1 MTMLSGTNLQFA
13 KFFNVRIVLETI
25 RISGPIS
32 RVDIA
37 RHTELTAQTVT
48 NITREL
54 LETGLIMES
63 SKQQDKRGA
72 PSILLKVN
80 PEGAFTV
87 GLDMDEEHLTG
98 VLVDLT
104 GNMRGRITLEIADP
118 TPDQALELM
127 ENTTRTLVK
136 RANIA
141 LDRIWGV
148 GIGVPGPLGTD
159 HVNGNRKFAQPWA
172 FTGWDHVPL
181 AELLEKRLE
190 LPVFLEN
197 NASAAAIGE
206 RWYGEGRNY
215 NSFFY
220 LFFGS
225 GLGGGIILNGQS
237 YSGYT
242 GNAGELGYY
251 PLQNATDIFPEGV
264 KPHLGRYFNLRVL
277 FNELTSHGF
286 HASHPADLDPLFR
299 VGNPILLKWIETAA
313 DRLAPFILG
322 IEYLLDPQAILFGG
336 RLSDP
341 IVRALM
347 NRIEQQLDL
356 LRIDRKVARPEL
368 KQAIVG
374 VDAASL
380 GVATLP
386 LYNMMAP
393 IPRHLMKASGKAGSD
408 LLERAGRDAKAE

>member
-1 MTMLSGTNLQFA
+1 MLSGTNLQFA

-25 RISGPIS
+25 RLNGPIS

-37 RHTELTAQTVT
+37 RQTELTAQTVT

-54 LETGLIMES
+54 LETGLIVES
-63 SKQQDKRGA
+63 SKLQDKRGA

-80 PEGAFTV
+80 AEGAYTV

-98 VLVDLT
+98 VLVDLN
-104 GNMRGRITLEIADP
+104 GNMRGRLTLEISDP
-118 TPDQALELM
+118 SPEQALDLM
-127 ENTTRTLVK
+127 ENTTRKLAEK
-136 RANIA
+136 AGIGF
-141 LDRIWGV
+141 DRLWGI
-148 GIGVPGPLGTD
+148 GIGVPGPLGYD
-159 HVNGNRKFAQPWA
+159 KDDPSVKMAQPWA
-172 FTGWDHVPL
+172 FSGWDHVPL
-181 AELLEKRLE
+181 AKLLEKRLE

-206 RWYGEGRNY
+206 RWYGEGRHY
-215 NSFFY
+215 NTFFY
-220 LFFGS
+220 VFLGS
-225 GLGGGIILNGQS
+225 GLGGGVILNGQS
-237 YSGYT
+237 YSGFT

-251 PLQNATDIFPEGV
+251 PLQNAPELSEDGG
-264 KPHLGRYFNLRVL
+264 KPHLGRYFNLRRL
-277 FNELTSHGF
+277 FNELTAAGF
-286 HASHPADLDPLFR
+286 TANHPADLDPLFR
-299 VGNPILLKWIETAA
+299 ASNPLLLRWLQTAA

-341 IVRALM
+341 IIKFIMERV
-347 NRIEQQLDL
+347 ETQLDL
-356 LRIDRKVARPEL
+356 LRIDRKVAKPEL

-408 LLERAGRDAKAE
+408 LLERASRETR